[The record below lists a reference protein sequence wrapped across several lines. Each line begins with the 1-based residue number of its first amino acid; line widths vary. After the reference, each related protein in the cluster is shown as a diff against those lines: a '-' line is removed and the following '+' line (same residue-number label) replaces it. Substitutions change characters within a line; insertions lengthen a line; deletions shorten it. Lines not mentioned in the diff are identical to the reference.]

1 MVVDSEVDAGRF
13 MVPGGPRGSLGAN
26 VRFLSQSDQ
35 GGRPGGLQ
43 IMVTHGHAFV
53 GQSDGVTVVDVRDPR
68 QPRAVCRIPAP
79 SGSWTPH
86 LQTHGDLLLVA
97 EELNFYHHQPDEA
110 DYYMHS
116 IPGLHPGMFGQRGT
130 DFGAGMSVYDI
141 SVPELPRKIGSLAV
155 EGFGLKRLWYDG
167 GRYAYASAI
176 MDGFIDHILVVID
189 MDVPSRP
196 ELVGQWWLPGMWAAG
211 GEVPTWS
218 NRVALHHA
226 LVADGYAYG
235 AWRDGGLTV
244 LDLADPT
251 RPTLTRHLNWCPPF
265 GGGTHSPLP
274 LPDRDLLVVGDEA
287 VLDNCEDGIKRVWV
301 FDIRC
306 KASPVSISTFPSPGE
321 QDYPNLGGHFGPHN
335 LHENRLG
342 SYQSSTTIFAT
353 YQNAGVRVF
362 DLHDP
367 FQPRQTA
374 FFVPAPPAHMVE
386 TRPGRPLVAHTADVF
401 VDPNGLMYATD
412 YNAGLHILEY
422 TPK

>member
-13 MVPGGPRGSLGAN
+13 RVPGGPPGSLGAN

-43 IMVTHGHAFV
+43 IMVTHGHAFI
-53 GQSDGVTVVDVRDPR
+53 GQSDGVTVVDVQDPR
-68 QPRAVCRIPAP
+68 RPRAVCRIPAP

-265 GGGTHSPLP
+265 GGAPTARCRSLIGTCSWWGTRPFSTTARTGSSASGYLTFDARPVRCRSPPSRVRENRIIPTSVGTSGRTTCTRTGSGATRARRRSLLP
-274 LPDRDLLVVGDEA
+274 
-287 VLDNCEDGIKRVWV
+287 
-301 FDIRC
+301 IRTPGSGC
-306 KASPVSISTFPSPGE
+306 SISMTPS
-321 QDYPNLGGHFGPHN
+321 N
-335 LHENRLG
+335 
-342 SYQSSTTIFAT
+342 
-353 YQNAGVRVF
+353 
-362 DLHDP
+362 
-367 FQPRQTA
+367 
-374 FFVPAPPAHMVE
+374 
-386 TRPGRPLVAHTADVF
+386 PGRRHSSFPPRPTTWSRRARVAHSWLIPPTSSSIRTA
-401 VDPNGLMYATD
+401 
-412 YNAGLHILEY
+412 
-422 TPK
+422 

>member
-1 MVVDSEVDAGRF
+1 VVVTSSFDAGQF
-13 MVPGGPRGSLGAN
+13 SVPGAPRGSIGSN
-26 VRFLSQSDQ
+26 VTFVSHSDQ
-35 GGRPGGLQ
+35 GGRPSGLQ
-43 IMVTHGHAFV
+43 IMVSRGHAYI

-68 QPRAVCRIPAP
+68 RPKAVHRIPAP
-79 SGSWTPH
+79 NGSWTPH
-86 LQTHGDLLLVA
+86 LQTHNDILLVA
-97 EELNFYHHQPDEA
+97 EELNFYNHQSDEG
-110 DYYMHS
+110 DYYTHS
-116 IPGLHPGMFGQRGT
+116 ISGLHPTMFGQRGI
-130 DFGAGMSVYDI
+130 DFSAGMSLYDI
-141 SVPELPRKIGSLAV
+141 SVPELPRKVGFLGV
-155 EGFGLKRLWYDG
+155 EGFGIKRIWYDG

-189 MDVPSRP
+189 ISVPSRP
-196 ELVGQWWLPGMWAAG
+196 ELVGRWWLPGMWAAG

-251 RPTLTRHLNWCPPF
+251 RPALVKHLNWCPPF

-274 LPDRDLLVVGDEA
+274 LPDRDLLIVADEA
-287 VLDNCEDGIKRVWV
+287 VLDNCEDGIKYNWV

-306 KASPVSISTFPSPGE
+306 KANPISIATLPTPNE

-362 DLHDP
+362 DLDDP

-374 FFVPAPPAHMVE
+374 FFVPPPPARMVE
-386 TRPGRPLVAHTADVF
+386 TRPGRPQVAHTADVF
-401 VDPNGLMYATD
+401 VDSNGLMYATD
-412 YNAGLHILEY
+412 YNVGLHILEY
-422 TPK
+422 NPR